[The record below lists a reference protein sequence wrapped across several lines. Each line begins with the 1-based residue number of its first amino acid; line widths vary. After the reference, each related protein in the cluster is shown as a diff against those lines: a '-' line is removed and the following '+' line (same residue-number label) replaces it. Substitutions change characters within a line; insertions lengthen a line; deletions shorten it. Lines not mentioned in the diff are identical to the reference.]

1 MKAAELVSGTPKL
14 PPQALEAEQSLL
26 GGLMLDNRRWDEVS
40 DEVGSVDFYN
50 QSHRLI
56 FNAVRALQGKN
67 EPADVIT
74 VSEWLEQNGKLEEV
88 GGLAYVGN
96 LASNTP
102 STANILNYARI
113 VRERSIL
120 RSLISAAN
128 EISETAYTPEGKTP
142 REVLDHAEKLVFD
155 ISEHDGRR
163 RQGFTEIQE
172 LLTRSV
178 YHIEEL
184 FESKESVTGMPTGF
198 TDLDDMTAGLQRGD
212 LVVVAGRP
220 SMGKTAFAM
229 TVAEHVALEK
239 KLPVAVFSMEMSGE
253 QLAMRLLSSV
263 GGVNS
268 NKVRTGRLDDAD
280 WSGITRAAK
289 ILDKAPIFVDDT
301 AGLNPLDLSSRARR
315 LSREHKDLGLVVVD
329 YLQLM
334 QSLESNENRATEIS
348 NITRA
353 LKMLA
358 KELNVP
364 VMVLSQ
370 LNRSLEQRP
379 NKRPIMSDLR
389 ESGAIEQD
397 ADVIFF
403 VYRDE
408 VYNEESEQKGRAEI
422 IIGKQRNGPIGMVP
436 LTFLGEFT
444 RFENYAPQDAV
455 SSFGA

>member
-26 GGLMLDNRRWDEVS
+26 GGLLLDNRRWDEVS
-40 DEVGSVDFYN
+40 DEVGRVDFYN

-56 FNAVRALQGKN
+56 FDAVRALHGKN

-74 VSEWLEQNGKLEEV
+74 VSEWLEQNGNLEEA

-128 EISETAYTPEGKTP
+128 EISDTAYTPEGKTP

-163 RQGFTEIQE
+163 RQGFTAIQE

-178 YHIEEL
+178 DRIEEL
-184 FESKESVTGMPTGF
+184 YESKETVTGMPTGF

-229 TVAEHVALEK
+229 NVAEFVALEK
-239 KLPVAVFSMEMSGE
+239 ELPVAVFSMEMPGE
-253 QLAMRLLSSV
+253 QLAMRLLSSI
-263 GGVNS
+263 GRINS
-268 NKVRTGRLDDAD
+268 NKVRTGRLGDDD
-280 WSGITRAAK
+280 WPRLTSAAGL
-289 ILDKAPIFVDDT
+289 LDKAPIFVDDT

-315 LSREHKDLGLVVVD
+315 LSREHNDLGLVVVD

-334 QSLESNENRATEIS
+334 QSMENNENRATEIS

-444 RFENYAPQDAV
+444 RFENFVSQDAAH
-455 SSFGA
+455 SFGA

>member
-40 DEVGSVDFYN
+40 DEVKSVDFYN

-56 FNAVRALQGKN
+56 FDAVLALQGKN

-74 VSEWLEQNGKLEEV
+74 VSEWLEQNGKLEEA

-128 EISETAYTPEGKTP
+128 EISETAYVPKGKTP

-163 RQGFTEIQE
+163 RQGFTAIQE

-178 YHIEEL
+178 DHIEEL
-184 FESKESVTGMPTGF
+184 YESKETVTGMPTGF

-229 TVAEHVALEK
+229 NVAEFVALEK
-239 KLPVAVFSMEMSGE
+239 ELPVAVFSMEMPGE
-253 QLAMRLLSSV
+253 QLAMRLLSSI
-263 GGVNS
+263 GRINS
-268 NKVRTGRLDDAD
+268 NKVRTGRLNDDD
-280 WSGITRAAK
+280 WPRLTSAVGL
-289 ILDKAPIFVDDT
+289 LDKAPIFVDDA
-301 AGLNPLDLSSRARR
+301 AGLNPLELSSRARR
-315 LSREHKDLGLVVVD
+315 LSRDHNDLGLVVVD

-334 QSLESNENRATEIS
+334 QSTENNENRATEIS

-444 RFENYAPQDAV
+444 RFENFVSQDAAH
-455 SSFGA
+455 SFGA